1 VLGVSSR
8 GSNDAANIESVLLN
22 PCQCLGEIVVLLVG
36 LEMNIAPLS
45 SIPLQNFRLDAV
57 HVAEDGL
64 RKDTPVEAFTQGAVA
79 GKHHIGLLDQR
90 QDDLIAN
97 PFSGGKHNTRLTCHK
112 SG

>member
-1 VLGVSSR
+1 MAQFFGQHQGFAQVMAVLFFSSF
-8 GSNDAANIESVLLN
+8 N
-22 PCQCLGEIVVLLVG
+22 PAVKINKSFDDG
-36 LEMNIAPLS
+36 
-45 SIPLQNFRLDAV
+45 RLDAV

-97 PFSGGKHNTRLTCHK
+97 PFPGGKHNTRLTCHK